1 MAKDMEKLEFD
12 GYTVTLDSKNLQF
25 DEATLSI
32 YIQHEA
38 GYYDNF
44 GGFLA
49 LAERAQQNKDTL
61 YEKIYYERFV
71 EAKEMGGSDRLAEA
85 RAKSDPTVVA
95 LKEEAIQAKYV
106 VNRLKQHLKAWDKN
120 HDNAQS
126 MGHMLRK
133 QMDKLNAEISMR
145 LAGVDRSE
153 IPGLDNAVENT
164 VGEWPTAQKSES
176 EPEKKEATRANSFY
190 GPEFETD
197 LGMEHLF

>member
-1 MAKDMEKLEFD
+1 MAKEMEKLEFD
-12 GYTVTLDSKNLQF
+12 GYTVTLDARNLRF

-61 YEKIYYERFV
+61 YDKIYYERFV
-71 EAKEMGGSDRLAEA
+71 EAKESGGSDRMAEA

-95 LKEEAIQAKYV
+95 LKEEAIQAKYI
-106 VNRLKQHLKAWDKN
+106 VNRIKQHLKAWDKN

-133 QMDKLNAEISMR
+133 QMDKLNMEVNMR
-145 LAGVDRSE
+145 MANIDRNE
-153 IPGLDNAVENT
+153 IPGLDNAVQDT
-164 VGEWPTAQKSES
+164 VGDWPSVQES
-176 EPEKKEATRANSFY
+176 EPVKKDDLGT
-190 GPEFETD
+190 GFETD
-197 LGMEHLF
+197 LGMDNLF